1 MRNSLIIISAFLFL
15 VACQGN
21 EPAST
26 STASS
31 ASAARALTTI
41 EWIDSAKNLGK
52 INQGQKLQIA
62 FRFKNSGKNPLVIE
76 SVTPSCGCTVAA
88 FPKEPIAPVNE
99 AEITGEFDSN
109 GRSGLQHKELTVI
122 ANTEGNSEHKLT
134 FEVDIQVPPAATT
147 PQ

>member
-1 MRNSLIIISAFLFL
+1 MKKTLIILSAILVLIS
-15 VACQGN
+15 CQ
-21 EPAST
+21 ETETEKTAVPA
-26 STASS
+26 AE
-31 ASAARALTTI
+31 AVKALTTI

-62 FRFKNSGKNPLVIE
+62 FRFKNSGKNPLVIQA
-76 SVTPSCGCTVAA
+76 VNPSCGCTVAD
-88 FPKEPIAPVNE
+88 FPREPIAPGKE
-99 AEITGEFDSN
+99 GEITGAFDSN

>member
-1 MRNSLIIISAFLFL
+1 MKNALFILSAIL
-15 VACQGN
+15 VLMSCQGN
-21 EPAST
+21 DTEKKVV
-26 STASS
+26 
-31 ASAARALTTI
+31 AATDATKALTTI

-52 INQGQKLQIA
+52 ITQGQKLQIA
-62 FRFKNSGKNPLVIE
+62 FRFKNSGKNPLVIQA
-76 SVTPSCGCTVAA
+76 VNPSCGCTVAD
-88 FPKEPIAPVNE
+88 FPKEPIAPGKE
-99 AEITGEFDSN
+99 GEITGAFDSN

>member
-1 MRNSLIIISAFLFL
+1 MKKTLIILSTVL
-15 VACQGN
+15 VLMSCQGN
-21 EPAST
+21 ETEKPSVGAGDVSK
-26 STASS
+26 S
-31 ASAARALTTI
+31 LTTI

-62 FRFKNSGKNPLVIE
+62 FRFKNSGKNPLVIQA
-76 SVTPSCGCTVAA
+76 VNPSCGCTVAD
-88 FPKEPIAPVNE
+88 FPKEPIAPGKE
-99 AEITGEFDSN
+99 GEITGAFDSN

-134 FEVDIQVPPAATT
+134 FEVDIQVPAAATT